1 MDAVRQNAAECNV
14 PGAPETIQRSKLVG
28 LVPMAHVADVRKAV
42 EFYQLL
48 GFEVKNTFEQE
59 GQLQWAWLQNGGADL
74 MLARSSRPMNPGAQ
88 DVLFYM
94 YTPDVAAYRAE
105 LETRGVKVGPIKHPF
120 YSRGVNFGL
129 TMRMDIQCSSRT
141 RIENENALSND

>member
-1 MDAVRQNAAECNV
+1 VTAV
-14 PGAPETIQRSKLVG
+14 PETAQRTKLAS

-59 GQLQWAWLQNGGADL
+59 GQLQWAWLQNGGAEL
-74 MLARSSRPMNPGAQ
+74 MLARSGRPMNPGAQ

-94 YTPDVAAYRAE
+94 YTPDVAVYRAE
-105 LETRGVKVGPIKHPF
+105 LEAKGMKVGPIKHPF
-120 YSRGVNFGL
+120 YSPRGEF
-129 TMRMDIQCSSRT
+129 
-141 RIENENALSND
+141 RIYDADGYTVFVSHAD

>member
-1 MDAVRQNAAECNV
+1 
-14 PGAPETIQRSKLVG
+14 
-28 LVPMAHVADVRKAV
+28 MAHVADVRKAV

-59 GQLQWAWLQNGGADL
+59 GQLQWAWLQNGGAEL
-74 MLARSSRPMNPGAQ
+74 MLARSGRPMNPGAQ

-105 LETRGVKVGPIKHPF
+105 LEARGVKVGPIKYPF
-120 YSRGVNFGL
+120 YSPRGEF
-129 TMRMDIQCSSRT
+129 
-141 RIENENALSND
+141 RIDDTDGYTVFVSHAD